1 MTNRK
6 TTNGYKVDI
15 DIDQWQ
21 GDFWDY
27 FDFDLCCKDVS
38 RDYKLPNTLNMEDW
52 KIDYIAGN
60 KTKEEIEDEDVF
72 IKDDDFIILDKLKDE
87 FKIVW
92 LSFYDHSQIWFNSY
106 DRWNGYDAVVIFD
119 KDTTEEQQKIFL
131 EEINS
136 WMNWRIYCVWVYES
150 KIFTSEDGEKIKRWD
165 YIDGDNRFFNY
176 DDAINSLPDY
186 VWEIIKD
193 TESENFRTYEDF

>member
-38 RDYKLPNTLNMEDW
+38 RNYKLPNTLNMEDW
-52 KIDYIAGN
+52 KIDYILWN
-60 KTKEEIEDEDVF
+60 KTKEEIKDEDVYTT
-72 IKDDDFIILDKLKDE
+72 DDDFIILDKLKEE
-87 FKIVW
+87 FNIVW

-119 KDTTEEQQKIFL
+119 KDTTEEQQKRFL
-131 EEINS
+131 EEVNA
-136 WMNWRIYCVWVYES
+136 WMNWRIYCVWIYES
-150 KIFTSEDGEKIKRWD
+150 KVFTSEDGEKIKRWD

-186 VWEIIKD
+186 VWEIIKE
-193 TESENFRTYEDF
+193 TESENFRAYEDF

>member
-6 TTNGYKVDI
+6 TTNGYKVEI
-15 DIDQWQ
+15 DVDRWQ

-38 RDYKLPNTLNMEDW
+38 RDYKLPNTLDLTELE
-52 KIDYIAGN
+52 IDYLLN
-60 KTKEEIEDEDVF
+60 QKTKEEIMDEYYTTETE
-72 IKDDDFIILDKLKDE
+72 IQKLDKLKE
-87 FKIVW
+87 EKKLVW

-106 DRWNGYDAVVIFD
+106 DRWNGYNAVVIFD
-119 KDTTEEQQKIFL
+119 KDTTEEQQKRFL

-136 WMNWRIYCVWVYES
+136 WMNWRIYCVWIYES
-150 KIFTSEDGEKIKRWD
+150 KVFTSEDGEKIKRWD

-186 VWEIIKD
+186 VWEIMKE
-193 TESENFRTYEDF
+193 TESENFRVYEDF

>member
-21 GDFWDY
+21 GEFWDY

-60 KTKEEIEDEDVF
+60 KSKEEIEDEDVF
-72 IKDDDFIILDKLKDE
+72 IKDDDFIVLDKLKDE

-92 LSFYDHSQIWFNSY
+92 LSFYDHSQIWFNTY

-119 KDTTEEQQKIFL
+119 KDITEEQQKRFL
-131 EEINS
+131 EEVNA

-150 KIFTSEDGEKIKRWD
+150 KVFTSEDGEKIKRWD
-165 YIDGDNRFFNY
+165 YLDGDNRFFNY

-193 TESENFRTYEDF
+193 TESENFRVYEDF

>member
-92 LSFYDHSQIWFNSY
+92 LSFYDHRQIWFNSY

-119 KDTTEEQQKIFL
+119 KDTTEEQQKRFL

-150 KIFTSEDGEKIKRWD
+150 KVFTSEDGEKIKRWD

-193 TESENFRTYEDF
+193 TESENFRVYEDF